1 MSYLISIKF
10 IGAFPDGDKVVEISA
25 PNGGGGNY
33 HLMINNFYY
42 GSIIK
47 YTTGWKVVFQNYN
60 PDYCAGDLQPLIDII
75 TEYDTQIEK
84 RIVKMNK

>member
-10 IGAFPDGDKVVEISA
+10 IGAFPDGDKVVEVSA

-47 YTTGWKVVFQNYN
+47 
-60 PDYCAGDLQPLIDII
+60 
-75 TEYDTQIEK
+75 
-84 RIVKMNK
+84 